1 MYLGWIGEKNAKWLP
16 RHNSVIM
23 HPAIK
28 LRHIRAFLDIAA
40 VGALSSV
47 ARDQGI
53 SQPALSRTL
62 AELEDLLGLPLF
74 RRERRRLV
82 LTEQGTVFRHHAILG
97 LRALQDGVAAL
108 HPAVGDSIRVGIL
121 PTAATRLFPR
131 VALRFRVLQPQTVLK
146 IETGPHAYLLG
157 LLRDGGIDMMI
168 GRMPDPQDMAG
179 LRFAHLYEEDVV
191 LVARAGHPMAAEPVA
206 DLLQV
211 VPVILP
217 PDGAL
222 IRRNVNDYLAMLGL
236 PDLRPAVETVALA
249 VGRGLLAA
257 SDAVW
262 FISRG
267 VVAEE
272 LARGEIIALPTG
284 VRFLSGAVG
293 VTQRQTATENSGGNL
308 LQQLLIEETRPE
320 PEGPAVT

>member
-1 MYLGWIGEKNAKWLP
+1 
-16 RHNSVIM
+16 M

-28 LRHIRAFLDIAA
+28 LRHIRTFLDIAA
-40 VGALSSV
+40 EGALSPV
-47 ARDQGI
+47 ARRQGL

-62 AELEDLLGLPLF
+62 AELEGLLGVALF

-82 LTEQGTVFRHHAILG
+82 LTDAGALFRHHATPG
-97 LRALQDGVAAL
+97 LQALEAAAAAL
-108 HPAVGDSIRVGIL
+108 RPAAGNAIRVGIL

-131 VALRFRVLQPQTVLK
+131 VAVRFRALQPDTVLK
-146 IETGPHAYLLG
+146 IETGPHAYLMG
-157 LLRDGGIDMMI
+157 LLRDGAIGLMV
-168 GRMPDPQDMAG
+168 GRMPDPQDMPG
-179 LRFAHLYEEDVV
+179 LSFAHLYEEDVV
-191 LVARAGHPMAAEPVA
+191 LVARAGHPQAARPVA
-206 DLLQV
+206 DILSA

-217 PDGAL
+217 PEGAL
-222 IRRNVNDYLAMLGL
+222 IRRRVNDYLAVLGL
-236 PDLRPAVETVALA
+236 PGLRPAVETVALA

-272 LARGEIIALPTG
+272 LARGEMVEIPTG

-293 VTQRQTATENSGGNL
+293 ITQKQTGPADPGLDLLLRLCREEAAAQRSGG
-308 LQQLLIEETRPE
+308 Q
-320 PEGPAVT
+320 

>member
-1 MYLGWIGEKNAKWLP
+1 M
-16 RHNSVIM
+16 IM

-40 VGALSSV
+40 AGALSPV
-47 ARDQGI
+47 ARAQGI

-62 AELEDLLGLPLF
+62 AELEDLLGVLLF
-74 RRERRRLV
+74 RREKRRLV
-82 LTEQGTVFRHHAILG
+82 LTEQGALFRHHAILG
-97 LRALQDGVAAL
+97 LGALDDAVASL
-108 HPAVGDSIRVGIL
+108 HPGSRDSLRIGIL

-131 VALRFRVLQPQTVLK
+131 VALRFCTLQPQTVLK

-157 LLRDGGIDMMI
+157 LLRDGGIDMMV

-179 LRFAHLYEEDVV
+179 LRFTHLYEEDVV
-191 LVARAGHPMAAEPVA
+191 LVARTGHPMAGRPVA
-206 DLLQV
+206 ELLQA

-222 IRRNVNDYLAMLGL
+222 IRRNLNDYLAMLGL
-236 PDLRPAVETVALA
+236 SALRPAVETVALA

-272 LARGEIIALPTG
+272 LARGEMIALPTG
-284 VRFLSGAVG
+284 ARFLSGAVG
-293 VTQRQTATENSGGNL
+293 VTQRQAAPVNSGAALL
-308 LQQLLIEETRPE
+308 LQLFNDETHA
-320 PEGPAVT
+320 GPTAAGTA

>member
-1 MYLGWIGEKNAKWLP
+1 M
-16 RHNSVIM
+16 HNSMIM

-40 VGALSSV
+40 IGALSPV
-47 ARDQGI
+47 ARAQGI

-62 AELEDLLGLPLF
+62 AELEDLLGIALF
-74 RRERRRLV
+74 RRERRRLI
-82 LTEQGTVFRHHAILG
+82 LTEQGAVFRHHATLG
-97 LRALQDGVAAL
+97 LRALEDGVAAL
-108 HPAVGDSIRVGIL
+108 HPATGDSIRVGIL

-131 VALRFRVLQPQTVLK
+131 VAVRFRALQPNTVLK
-146 IETGPHAYLLG
+146 IETGPHAYLMG
-157 LLRDGGIDMMI
+157 LLRAGGIDMMV
-168 GRMPDPQDMAG
+168 GRMPDPQDMVG
-179 LRFAHLYEEDVV
+179 LRFTHLYEEDVV
-191 LVARAGHPMAAEPVA
+191 LVARAGHPMVAHTVAEI
-206 DLLQV
+206 LQA

-236 PDLRPAVETVALA
+236 PTLRPAVETVALA

-272 LARGEIIALPTG
+272 LASGEMIALPTG

-293 VTQRQTATENSGGNL
+293 ITQVQSATSHGGVEL
-308 LQQLLIEETRPE
+308 LLRLCAEDAAAPSHLQPPPQ
-320 PEGPAVT
+320 

>member
-1 MYLGWIGEKNAKWLP
+1 M
-16 RHNSVIM
+16 IM

-28 LRHIRAFLDIAA
+28 LRHLRAFLDIAA
-40 VGALSSV
+40 AGALSPV
-47 ARDQGI
+47 ARAQGI

-62 AELEDLLGLPLF
+62 AELEDLLATQLF

-82 LTEQGTVFRHHAILG
+82 LTDQGAMFRHHATIG
-97 LRALQDGVAAL
+97 LRALEAGVAAL
-108 HPAVGDSIRVGIL
+108 SPAAGGHIRLGIL
-121 PTAATRLFPR
+121 PTAATRLLPR
-131 VALRFRVLQPQTVLK
+131 VALRFRDLQPNMILK
-146 IETGPHAYLLG
+146 IETGAHAYLMG

-168 GRMPDPQDMAG
+168 GRMPQDMAG
-179 LRFAHLYEEDVV
+179 LRFTHLYEEDIV
-191 LVARAGHPMAAEPVA
+191 LVARSDHPMQARPVA
-206 DLLQV
+206 AILAE

-222 IRRNVNDYLAMLGL
+222 IRRNVNEYLSMLGL
-236 PDLRPAVETVALA
+236 ADLRPAVETVALA
-249 VGRGLLAA
+249 IGREMLAR

-272 LARGEIIALPTG
+272 LTRGEMVEIATG

-293 VTQRQTATENSGGNL
+293 ITQVQTVTTRAEVDL
-308 LQQLLIEETRPE
+308 LLRLLTDD
-320 PEGPAVT
+320 AA

>member
-1 MYLGWIGEKNAKWLP
+1 
-16 RHNSVIM
+16 M
-23 HPAIK
+23 HPGIK

-40 VGALSSV
+40 SGALSPV
-47 ARDQGI
+47 ARAQGI

-62 AELEDLLGLPLF
+62 AELEDLLGTALF
-74 RRERRRLV
+74 RRGRRRLV
-82 LTEQGTVFRHHAILG
+82 LTEQGALFRHHATLG
-97 LRALQDGVAAL
+97 LRALEDGVAAL
-108 HPAVGDSIRVGIL
+108 HPAAGDSIRLGIL

-131 VALRFRVLQPQTVLK
+131 VAVRFRALQPTTVLK
-146 IETGPHAYLLG
+146 IETGPHAYLMG
-157 LLRDGGIDMMI
+157 LLRDGGIDMMV

-179 LRFAHLYEEDVV
+179 LRFTHLYEEDVV
-191 LVARAGHPMAAEPVA
+191 LVARGGHPMVAHPVA

-217 PDGAL
+217 PEGAL
-222 IRRNVNDYLAMLGL
+222 IRRHVNDYLAMLGL
-236 PDLRPAVETVALA
+236 PALRPAVETTALA

-267 VVAEE
+267 VVAKE
-272 LARGEIIALPTG
+272 LAGGEMVELPTG

-293 VTQRQTATENSGGNL
+293 ITQVQSAALHPGAEL
-308 LQQLLIEETRPE
+308 LVRLCAQEA
-320 PEGPAVT
+320 G

>member
-1 MYLGWIGEKNAKWLP
+1 M
-16 RHNSVIM
+16 IM

-40 VGALSSV
+40 TGALSSV
-47 ARDQGI
+47 ARTQGI

-62 AELEDLLGLPLF
+62 AELEDLLGIALF

-82 LTEQGTVFRHHAILG
+82 LTEQGALFRHHATIG
-97 LRALQDGVAAL
+97 LRSLEEGVAAL
-108 HPAVGDSIRVGIL
+108 NPALGDSIRVGIL
-121 PTAATRLFPR
+121 PTAATWLFPR
-131 VALRFRVLQPQTVLK
+131 VAIRFRALQPQTTLK

-157 LLRDGGIDMMI
+157 LLRNGGIEMMV

-179 LRFAHLYEEDVV
+179 LRFTHLYEEDVV
-191 LVARAGHPMAAEPVA
+191 LVARTGHPMADRPVA
-206 DLLQV
+206 ELLQA

-236 PDLRPAVETVALA
+236 PTLRPAVETVALA

-272 LARGEIIALPTG
+272 LARGEMIALPTG

-293 VTQRQTATENSGGNL
+293 ITQVQTGLAQTGIDL
-308 LQQLLIEETRPE
+308 LLRLCAEEAALP
-320 PEGPAVT
+320 

>member
-1 MYLGWIGEKNAKWLP
+1 M
-16 RHNSVIM
+16 IM

-28 LRHIRAFLDIAA
+28 LRHLRAFLDIAA
-40 VGALSSV
+40 AGALSPV
-47 ARDQGI
+47 ARQRGI

-62 AELEDLLGLPLF
+62 AELEDLLSTQLF

-82 LTEQGTVFRHHAILG
+82 LTEQGALFRHHVTIG
-97 LRALQDGVAAL
+97 LRALESGVAAL
-108 HPAVGDSIRVGIL
+108 NPAAGGQIRLGIL
-121 PTAATRLFPR
+121 PTAATRLLPR
-131 VALRFRVLQPQTVLK
+131 VALRFRELQPQMILK
-146 IETGPHAYLLG
+146 IETGSHAYLMG

-168 GRMPDPQDMAG
+168 GRMPQDMAG
-179 LRFAHLYEEDVV
+179 LRFTHLYEEDVI
-191 LVARAGHPMAAEPVA
+191 LVARRDHPMQGQPIAEILA
-206 DLLQV
+206 E

-222 IRRNVNDYLAMLGL
+222 IRRNVNEYLSMLGL

-249 VGRGLLAA
+249 IGREILAR

-267 VVAEE
+267 VVAQE
-272 LARGEIIALPTG
+272 LARSEMVEITTG

-293 VTQRQTATENSGGNL
+293 ITQVQSATPSAGVDLFLRL
-308 LQQLLIEETRPE
+308 LTDDA
-320 PEGPAVT
+320 G